1 MDALKKAQI
10 RPLYIKDGRTE
21 KSNYRSISVFSNVSK
36 IYERYLYDQIRSDFD
51 KTFSSVNAVFEEVL
65 GATHLFNH
73 DRKNEKKI
81 PRVNKQFCAANLT
94 LNSYLTIYLLQS
106 WMQIILIKNH

>member
-1 MDALKKAQI
+1 M
-10 RPLYIKDGRTE
+10 
-21 KSNYRSISVFSNVSK
+21 
-36 IYERYLYDQIRSDFD
+36 
-51 KTFSSVNAVFEEVL
+51 
-65 GATHLFNH
+65 
-73 DRKNEKKI
+73 KI